1 MRVLI
6 IEDDPEIVKAISL
19 SLKIRW
25 PETQILSTHLGHKGI
40 EMAKVEVPDI
50 IILDLGLPDM
60 SGFDVLEKVR
70 AFTSIPIIILTVKAD
85 EVNIVRGLEC
95 GADDYIVKPCSQL
108 ELLARVKARVRDRSH
123 FDQQSI
129 LSYGALRFD
138 PLTRLLQIGDKE
150 VGLTAIESQ
159 IIYHLLRNTGH
170 VATYSSLAEE
180 VWGEDY
186 PGSID
191 SLRVHIRR
199 LRGKIEANPGNPKI
213 ILNRAG
219 IGYFLAKPD
228 NP

>member
-1 MRVLI
+1 MKVLI
-6 IEDDPEIVKAISL
+6 IEDDAEIVKSISL
-19 SLKIRW
+19 SLRIRW
-25 PETQILSTHLGHKGI
+25 PETQIITTHLGHKGI
-40 EMAKVEVPDI
+40 EIAESELPDI

-60 SGFDVLEKVR
+60 SGFDVLEKIR
-70 AFTSIPIIILTVKAD
+70 SFSSIPIIILTVKAD
-85 EVNIVRGLEC
+85 EVDIVRGLEC

-108 ELLARVKARVRDRSH
+108 ELLSRIKARIRDRSR

-129 LSYGALRFD
+129 LCYGTLRFD
-138 PLTRLLQIGDKE
+138 PSIRQLQIGEKNVE
-150 VGLTAIESQ
+150 LTAIEAH
-159 IIYHLLRNTGH
+159 IIHCLMKNSGH

-186 PGSID
+186 PGSVD

-199 LRGKIEANPGNPKI
+199 LRGKIEANPGNPQI

-228 NP
+228 NA